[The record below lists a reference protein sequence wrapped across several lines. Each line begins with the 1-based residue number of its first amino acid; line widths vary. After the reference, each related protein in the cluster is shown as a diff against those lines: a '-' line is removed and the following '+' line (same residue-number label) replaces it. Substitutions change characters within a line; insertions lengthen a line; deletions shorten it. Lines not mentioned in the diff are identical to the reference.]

1 MDVELEQDKDD
12 SNMDSLDLLM
22 MLGYIAENTILELKK
37 WITYPKIIILIRQ
50 RNLPKR
56 LDIVEVIKISLNKT
70 AVIVFGLHETG
81 IDLAHKLRFQYTR
94 SNLNPVFFIKGYVL
108 THYRWSSGCP
118 LVIMADRE
126 RKGGNLKVPQDIH
139 LV

>member
-1 MDVELEQDKDD
+1 MNNLSK
-12 SNMDSLDLLM
+12 NN
-22 MLGYIAENTILELKK
+22 YFN
-37 WITYPKIIILIRQ
+37 LIRQ

-94 SNLNPVFFIKGYVL
+94 SNLNPVFLSRAMF
-108 THYRWSSGCP
+108 
-118 LVIMADRE
+118 
-126 RKGGNLKVPQDIH
+126 
-139 LV
+139 